1 MALAFLDTTV
11 INRCHELGVTG
22 NKLYELL
29 VRQGLEPVLGFNTMY
44 ELARDFPNTDDPDR
58 TINLFCIVRD
68 LKPKI
73 ACKRAKMY
81 IMEFNCLKSCGLIEP
96 FASQNEMDIFYQRIQ
111 DYCNGSFSHETF
123 VRGRQAFWD
132 NIRGENWVNEYDLCL
147 MLSETKPEPGR
158 LYLRSVEGKI
168 AYTVI
173 TPNGRIV
180 RDISTDLE
188 APVPFDLAKLVLLK
202 EKILEFSSNEGHTR
216 KKIPRG
222 TSFVEYRDKEISSNL
237 KLRLGLKQMLP
248 SMTDGILNLENE
260 DISLIIDNLDKCP
273 AIRSFIYSQ
282 LYQEYKV
289 AIHGDAPAEDKFTD
303 SLQLIEAS
311 YCSEYI
317 TGDVKHLN
325 YAAWINP
332 SLEYKLVDNLIHNN

>member
-1 MALAFLDTTV
+1 MAFAFLDTTV
-11 INRCHELGVTG
+11 INRCHKLGVTG
-22 NKLYELL
+22 FKLYELL
-29 VRQGLEPVLGFNTMY
+29 GSYGLEPVLGFNTIY
-44 ELARDFPNTDDPDR
+44 ELARDFTNTDDPAR

-68 LKPKI
+68 LKHKM

-81 IMEFNCLKSCGLIEP
+81 IMEFNCLKSHSLIEP
-96 FASQNEMDIFYQRIQ
+96 FASQNEMDIFYQRLQ

-123 VRGRQAFWD
+123 VRRRQDFWD
-132 NIRGENWVNEYDLCL
+132 NIRGENWINEYELCL
-147 MLSETKPEPGR
+147 MLSETKPESGK
-158 LYLRSVEGKI
+158 LYLRSVEEKI

-180 RDISTDLE
+180 RDVPTDIE
-188 APVPFDLAKLVLLK
+188 APIPFDLAKLVLLK

-222 TSFVEYRDKEISSNL
+222 TLFVEYRDKEISNNS

-248 SMTDGILNLENE
+248 LMTEGVLNLENK
-260 DISLIIDNLDKCP
+260 DISLIMDNLDKCP

-289 AIHGDAPAEDKFTD
+289 AIHGSAPAEDKFTD

-317 TGDVKHLN
+317 TGDEKHLD
-325 YAAWINP
+325 YAAWIN
-332 SLEYKLVDNLIHNN
+332 L